1 MNNVEKL
8 TEIAIKLD
16 EMSNDLYKSGVVGY
30 SMSLKTMSKN
40 IKEVIESISDDEE
53 AAEIESYLAARN
65 AGMTLW

>member
-16 EMSNDLYKSGVVGY
+16 EMSSDLYKSGVIGY
-30 SMSLKTMSKN
+30 SLSLKAVSKS
-40 IKEVIESISDDEE
+40 IKEVIESVSDDEE